1 MSGTGQS
8 RLNAFTVLRGCYAAM
23 FIESRSLVCTL
34 LRPLRLRLSARYPS
48 TLDQSS
54 HPGPFHH
61 WGFPLTFCEAARLF
75 EINIDTLEF
84 LAIGIEQCDRPMMVL
99 TTSVLPKSITSI
111 GFGHVCSGLLE
122 GNRDDVRFC
131 KRPAASA
138 LGRVRG
144 SRQNLPAIRQ
154 HFGDICLHPLRGEY
168 SLPVIGSVPALF
180 ICETF
185 AAFPYSAHQ
194 P

>member
-1 MSGTGQS
+1 MGGTGQL
-8 RLNAFTVLRGCYAAM
+8 RLHAFTVLGGCYAAR
-23 FIESRSLVCTL
+23 FIESRRPVCSL

-99 TTSVLPKSITSI
+99 TTSILSKSITSM
-111 GFGHVCSGLLE
+111 GSGHVCSGLRKE
-122 GNRDDVRFC
+122 IVTMSGFANG
-131 KRPAASA
+131 RPPPPW
-138 LGRVRG
+138 GRVRG
-144 SRQNLPAIRQ
+144 SRRNLPAIR
-154 HFGDICLHPLRGEY
+154 
-168 SLPVIGSVPALF
+168 
-180 ICETF
+180 
-185 AAFPYSAHQ
+185 
-194 P
+194 